1 MDNDRAEIEIRS
13 YRAVFD
19 LERRIYRIDR
29 VRLNPSGVPVRG
41 LVYVALLVLA
51 VLVAQRAPVVGW
63 AVSALPWQCR
73 YVALPCL
80 GAALLTIV
88 RIDGRPA
95 HTALASVARYACG
108 PRQLSAFAR
117 CPRPGACWTPPA
129 LGVIADGSG
138 GPPWRARYRGPGAV
152 LVRAPHR
159 LERRGR
165 RLALSVDAGDLRH
178 TAGRV
183 LRIGDRTTVDVRQHG

>member
-1 MDNDRAEIEIRS
+1 METDAARIEIRS

-19 LERRIYRIDR
+19 LERRLYRVDR

-41 LVYVALLVLA
+41 LVYVALLVLG
-51 VLVAQRAPVVGW
+51 VLALQRVPVIGW
-63 AVSALPWQCR
+63 ALGALPWHGR

-95 HTALASVARYACG
+95 HTALAGLARYACA
-108 PRQLSAFAR
+108 PRHVSGFAR
-117 CPRPGACWTPPA
+117 CPRPGGRWTPPP
-129 LGVIADGSG
+129 LGAIADGSG
-138 GPPWRARYRGPGAV
+138 GRPCRVRYRGPGAV
-152 LVRAPHR
+152 LLRAPHR

-165 RLALSVDAGDLRH
+165 RLVVAVDARGPGPA
-178 TAGRV
+178 AGRV
-183 LRIGDRTTVDVRQHG
+183 LVVRDRAALDVRLRG